1 MAQEYTGAAKALKAN
16 PDTPFVRR
24 SFVLLLL
31 ATTPQVDFDQ
41 KHTTVDAVLK
51 PAGNQEA
58 GRYAL
63 RTQVI
68 RDPTRPLGG
77 SAEILQFFMVDPNR
91 DMVLRGMHSAVIYEA
106 AGEGADVTQTPLF
119 LLTPAEVDLLVHG
132 EGFATPLRP

>member
-16 PDTPFVRR
+16 PEVPFVRR
-24 SFVLLLL
+24 SFMLLLL
-31 ATTPQVDFDQ
+31 ATTPQVEFEA
-41 KHTTVDAVLK
+41 KSTALDAVLK
-51 PAGNQEA
+51 PAQNQEV

-68 RDPTRPLGG
+68 RDPTNPLGG
-77 SAEILQFFMVDPNR
+77 TPNILQFFMVDPNR
-91 DMVLRGMHSAVIYEA
+91 DMVLRGMHSAVIYEVGT
-106 AGEGADVTQTPLF
+106 GEGTAETPLF

>member
-16 PDTPFVRR
+16 PETPFVRR
-24 SFVLLLL
+24 SFMLLLL
-31 ATTPQVDFDQ
+31 ATTSNVDFDE
-41 KHTTVDAVLK
+41 KHAALDAVLK
-51 PAGNQEA
+51 PVQNNEV

-68 RDPTRPLGG
+68 RDPTNPLGG
-77 SAEILQFFMVDPNR
+77 TPDILQFFMVDPNR
-91 DMVLRGMHSAVIYEA
+91 DMVLRGMHSAVIYEVSTGTSA
-106 AGEGADVTQTPLF
+106 AETPLF

>member
-1 MAQEYTGAAKALKAN
+1 MAQEYTGAAKALKMN
-16 PDTPFVRR
+16 PTTPFVRR
-24 SFVLLLL
+24 SFMLLLL
-31 ATTPQVDFDQ
+31 ATSPQVEFDP
-41 KHTTVDAVLK
+41 KHATLDAVLK
-51 PAGNQEA
+51 PPGNQET
-58 GRYAL
+58 GRFAL

-91 DMVLRGMHSAVIYEA
+91 DEVLRGMHSAVIYEVG
-106 AGEGADVTQTPLF
+106 AGESTAQTPLF

>member
-16 PDTPFVRR
+16 PETPFVRR
-24 SFVLLLL
+24 SFMLLLL
-31 ATTPQVDFDQ
+31 ATTSNVDFDE
-41 KHTTVDAVLK
+41 KHAALDAVLK
-51 PAGNQEA
+51 PVQNNEV

-68 RDPTRPLGG
+68 RDPTNPLGG
-77 SAEILQFFMVDPNR
+77 TPDILQFFMQDPNR
-91 DMVLRGMHSAVIYEA
+91 DLVLRGMHSAVLYEVST
-106 AGEGADVTQTPLF
+106 GEGAAETPLF